1 MAFSKEH
8 FQQHK
13 FSYEAA
19 GLFGY
24 FAINATINATTEL
37 MEEARGSEASFHTW
51 EPFVWEYSSAL
62 ATLFIIPLIAWFMHK
77 YPWDWQAS
85 KRSFIRYGLAALNYS
100 MLHVFLMVAMREV
113 VYLPTANDYQ
123 FAHDIKQLFFE
134 LFYELRKDIW
144 GFCFFV
150 AMFSIYKYIIAHWLG
165 DAKSLSEESTHSQS
179 STGSLANIL
188 LVKKLGNEFLVKTKH
203 IEWIEACG
211 NYANLNVGTNVYP
224 MRITMS
230 DFIDKSSN
238 FGFIRVHKSF
248 SVNLHNVNCI
258 EPLASGDAEIV
269 MQSGK
274 KIRLSRRYKNDF
286 EASVASL

>member
-85 KRSFIRYGLAALNYS
+85 KEF
-100 MLHVFLMVAMREV
+100 
-113 VYLPTANDYQ
+113 YQ
-123 FAHDIKQLFFE
+123 A
-134 LFYELRKDIW
+134 
-144 GFCFFV
+144 
-150 AMFSIYKYIIAHWLG
+150 
-165 DAKSLSEESTHSQS
+165 TH
-179 STGSLANIL
+179 N
-188 LVKKLGNEFLVKTKH
+188 KT
-203 IEWIEACG
+203 
-211 NYANLNVGTNVYP
+211 
-224 MRITMS
+224 
-230 DFIDKSSN
+230 
-238 FGFIRVHKSF
+238 
-248 SVNLHNVNCI
+248 
-258 EPLASGDAEIV
+258 
-269 MQSGK
+269 
-274 KIRLSRRYKNDF
+274 LSRTQIFNIDSQRSNGLD
-286 EASVASL
+286 